1 MPSEHGKTGIVGV
14 ILAGGLSRRMGGEPK
29 ALMTLAGRPMISHVI
44 DRICPHVDACILN
57 VNGPESAFAQFGLP
71 LVKDDFGDYAG
82 PLAGLLAA
90 MNWAAEN
97 CAGARW
103 LVTAP
108 CDTLFLPEHYVSALT
123 EAAGRDAAT
132 IVIAASGG
140 RGHFACGLWPI
151 AHKDALAA
159 YLQSGE
165 RRTQSWIDR
174 NPNRSVTF
182 PFLDDGRNGF
192 DPFFN
197 VNTPEDLAKA
207 EDFIR
212 AGGSR
217 TA

>member
-1 MPSEHGKTGIVGV
+1 MTRQELQASFSQ
-14 ILAGGLSRRMGGEPK
+14 GGLSRRMGGEPK
-29 ALMTLAGRPMISHVI
+29 ALMPLAGRPMISHVI
-44 DRICPHVDACILN
+44 DRIRPHVDACILN
-57 VNGPESAFAQFGLP
+57 VNGLESAFAQFGLP
-71 LVKDDFGDYAG
+71 LVADDFGDHAG
-82 PLAGLLAA
+82 PLAGLLSG
-90 MNWAAEN
+90 MRWAEKH

-103 LVTAP
+103 LATVP
-108 CDTLFLPEHYVSALT
+108 CDTPFLPEHYISALA
-123 EAAGRDAAT
+123 EAADEDAAA

-159 YLQSGE
+159 YLESGE
-165 RRTQSWIDR
+165 RRTQSWIER

-182 PFLDDGRNGF
+182 AFIDDGRNGF

-212 AGGSR
+212 AGGSG